1 MPLYYEDID
10 NVRRNM
16 VTVVDSG
23 SPAYNAI
30 LYYEA
35 TSVAPI
41 VEPVTLQEVKEYSH
55 IDLND
60 DDNKITYL
68 ITQVRQLV
76 ERYTGRYLIPV
87 SISAIVVNGLG
98 NITLIGGNVKNVK
111 DKDGDDVDLKETFD
125 EAAELN
131 YDAGYATTDVPEGLK
146 LLMLQIIDNYIK
158 GNYGIPDDIKK
169 QLKWYTIE

>member
-1 MPLYYEDID
+1 MPLYYQDID

-16 VTVVDSG
+16 VTVVGSG

-35 TSVAPI
+35 TSASPV

-55 IDLND
+55 IDLSD
-60 DDNKITYL
+60 DDNKITGL

-87 SISAIVVNGLG
+87 SISAAVINGLG
-98 NITLIGGNVKNVK
+98 NIQLIGGNVKNVK

-125 EAAELN
+125 EATELN
-131 YDAGYATTDVPEGLK
+131 YDAGYATADVPEGLK

-169 QLKWYTIE
+169 QLKWYNIE